1 MHTFQLNSHI
11 NENGILSVKL
21 PKEWAEKDVNV
32 LLVLEF
38 LNQLKE
44 STPKKESLAVA
55 FDLLTQ
61 MPEDFMPRRQD
72 NFPQENEL
80 TAADIEQACGIL
92 TASHGVTLAQMDET
106 IKKRGGSL

>member
-21 PKEWAEKDVNV
+21 PQEWAEKEVNV

-38 LNQLKE
+38 LTQFK
-44 STPKKESLAVA
+44 TPAKKESLASA

-61 MPEDFMPRRQD
+61 MPTDFMTERVD
-72 NFPQENEL
+72 DLPQEREEWL
-80 TAADIEQACGIL
+80 
-92 TASHGVTLAQMDET
+92 
-106 IKKRGGSL
+106 

>member
-1 MHTFQLNSHI
+1 MHTFKTHSHI

-44 STPKKESLAVA
+44 PAPEKQSLASA
-55 FDLLTQ
+55 FDLLAE
-61 MPEDFMPRRQD
+61 MPQDFMEQRQD
-72 NFPQENEL
+72 ELPQERSEWL
-80 TAADIEQACGIL
+80 
-92 TASHGVTLAQMDET
+92 
-106 IKKRGGSL
+106 

>member
-44 STPKKESLAVA
+44 STRKKESLAIA
-55 FDLLTQ
+55 FDLLTE
-61 MPEDFMPRRQD
+61 MPEDFMTHRQD
-72 NFPQENEL
+72 DLPQER
-80 TAADIEQACGIL
+80 
-92 TASHGVTLAQMDET
+92 TLSS
-106 IKKRGGSL
+106 R